1 MNIKP
6 LIKFMKSLTL
16 NSMSQN
22 AAYAL
27 ISAAAILSML
37 FFGFFIA
44 EPSVSYGQL
53 QDTTPDF
60 YIRQTI
66 TAESAFAVDPQNVTM
81 AGDIAGL
88 TGGNATGTTQFV
100 VRSTNATGYYVEIS
114 FEDNAGDESMRGDV
128 TGSEAIRD
136 LDDGGVAV
144 FGFTASTASQFGY
157 TVMSST
163 TADTDNS
170 FDYNGSTC
178 EHASNDNADGSCWKA
193 PTTTAYQ
200 IIDRGSPAVNGATST
215 IQFKVNVPFSPSP
228 SPTAETYTATAT
240 LSLFNQ

>member
-1 MNIKP
+1 MN
-6 LIKFMKSLTL
+6 FMKSFTV
-16 NSMSQN
+16 NSVLQN
-22 AAYAL
+22 AAYAV
-27 ISAAAILSML
+27 ISAAAISSLI

-53 QDTTPDF
+53 QYTTPDF
-60 YIRQTI
+60 YVRQTI
-66 TAESAFAVDPQNVTM
+66 TPESAFSVETSNVIM

-100 VRSTNATGYYVEIS
+100 VRSTNSTGYYVEIS
-114 FEDNAGDESMRGDV
+114 FEDNAGEESMRGDV

-136 LDDGGVAV
+136 LADGGVAV

-163 TADTDNS
+163 TGDTDNS
-170 FDYNGSTC
+170 FDYIGTTC

-193 PTTTAYQ
+193 PTTSAYQ
-200 IIDRGSPAVNGATST
+200 IIDRQTPAVSGATST
-215 IQFKVNVPFSPSP
+215 IQFKINVPYSPNP
-228 SPTAETYTATAT
+228 VPTAETYTATAT